1 MNIFFSY
8 INIRIPLYFILF
20 KFSILSI
27 FFLFLNFLKVL
38 WMDLTYINPKKE
50 EDKVQKVVIVEDIKK
65 YEEKKT
71 V

>member
-1 MNIFFSY
+1 
-8 INIRIPLYFILF
+8 
-20 KFSILSI
+20 
-27 FFLFLNFLKVL
+27 
-38 WMDLTYINPKKE
+38 MDLTYINPKKE